1 MLTSMRHAFIAAV
14 ASGLIFNVVT
24 ATADDDFD
32 AYQVRITNITN
43 AISFTPIL
51 VASHRKGV
59 SLYELGSAASDELTA
74 IAEGGDTAPLAAV
87 LEADPR
93 VVDVQNSGGLLG
105 PGESVSVTVSARRG
119 ARQISL
125 ASMMLP
131 TNDGFIALN
140 GAKAPRH
147 GSRTYFSTGF
157 DAGTEPNDELCV
169 SIPGP
174 TCGGEGPSP
183 GVDGEGYVHINR
195 GIHGIGDL
203 APDVY
208 DWRKSGGVA
217 SADNSATTSS
227 SDTTRDCFS
236 PSRRS
241 DTVRS
246 STSR

>member
-1 MLTSMRHAFIAAV
+1 MFKTMRNTLANAAIG
-14 ASGLIFNVVT
+14 GLLLGST
-24 ATADDDFD
+24 AALADDKA
-32 AYQVRITNITN
+32 AYRVTITNITN
-43 AISFTPIL
+43 SINFTPIL
-51 VASHRKGV
+51 VTSHRKGV
-59 SLYELGSAASDELTA
+59 SLYELGSPASAELTA

-93 VVDVQNSGGLLG
+93 VADVQNSGSLLA
-105 PGESVSVTVSARRG
+105 PGQSVTVTVSATRG
-119 ARQISL
+119 ARFISL

-140 GAKAPRH
+140 SVRAPRQ
-147 GSRTYFSTGF
+147 GTVTYYSQGF
-157 DAGTEPNDELCV
+157 DAGSEPNDELCI

-208 DWRKSGGVA
+208 DWRNPVA
-217 SADNSATTSS
+217 AITI
-227 SDTTRDCFS
+227 
-236 PSRRS
+236 SRAHE
-241 DTVRS
+241 D
-246 STSR
+246 